1 MHQLQ
6 FRLGYHPSAPHIP
19 RQNLKEGY
27 SRGRGRKVMDRM
39 VENGRGREKEM
50 GQEREGNCLRL
61 WYTKYATG
69 RYRTIFRHFSSE
81 IKKGNR
87 GGKGEGWLGRTL
99 RCSFSGYNSVAGQSS
114 WWSVVIRRRHPM
126 ALLQSEK
133 WTRWRSAHYR
143 AASLMSSLWCC
154 RQLRLCCLCGC
165 AWNWTPLTRP
175 SLPTSSAAH
184 IHKLSF
190 K

>member
-81 IKKGNR
+81 IKKKGTEAEKAKDGWEERCDAAFLVIIRSLVSRVGGQWSFGDGIRWRCYSLRSGR
-87 GGKGEGWLGRTL
+87 GGGRRTI
-99 RCSFSGYNSVAGQSS
+99 A
-114 WWSVVIRRRHPM
+114 RRLWC
-126 ALLQSEK
+126 LLFDV
-133 WTRWRSAHYR
+133 
-143 AASLMSSLWCC
+143 AASSASAV
-154 RQLRLCCLCGC
+154 C
-165 AWNWTPLTRP
+165 AAVHEIER
-175 SLPTSSAAH
+175 H
-184 IHKLSF
+184 
-190 K
+190 